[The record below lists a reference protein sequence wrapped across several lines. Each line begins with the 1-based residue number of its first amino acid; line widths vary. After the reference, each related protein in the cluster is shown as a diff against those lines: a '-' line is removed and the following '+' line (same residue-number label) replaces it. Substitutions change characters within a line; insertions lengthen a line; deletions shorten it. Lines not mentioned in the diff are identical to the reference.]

1 VNLTAWIFAALAAGL
16 GFGLLFPSAAT
27 PLGVLGDIFLR
38 LITSIIAPLMFA
50 SLVVGV
56 ARSDMKSMGRIGVK
70 AFVVFQVLT
79 TFALVIGAAAGMLFE
94 PGAGVNTFG
103 ANAAG
108 VPQSAA
114 TLADFLK
121 SPFPTSIIDAMAR
134 GDVLQIV
141 VFALLFGF
149 ACAAIGAAAEPV
161 VRICESLAEVMF
173 RYTHYV
179 MYAAPLGIFGAVAS
193 SVGSKGPS
201 VLFSLGAL
209 ILTLYAALIVFV
221 LLVLGLLAQ
230 IIRLPLRRFFV
241 LVREPFMIA
250 FSTTSSNVAL
260 ALALENMEKFG
271 IPRHIAAFA
280 LPASMSFNTTGSC
293 LFLSLAAVF
302 CAQVAGVTPSLG
314 TVVLMV
320 LTLMLTSK
328 GIGAVPRG
336 SLVILAGTLTSFG
349 LPLEGVALILGV
361 DQLMDM
367 ARTGVNMLGHCLATA
382 AIARWEGVDL
392 KATEAGS

>member
-1 VNLTAWIFAALAAGL
+1 
-16 GFGLLFPSAAT
+16 
-27 PLGVLGDIFLR
+27 
-38 LITSIIAPLMFA
+38 
-50 SLVVGV
+50 
-56 ARSDMKSMGRIGVK
+56 
-70 AFVVFQVLT
+70 
-79 TFALVIGAAAGMLFE
+79 
-94 PGAGVNTFG
+94 
-103 ANAAG
+103 
-108 VPQSAA
+108 
-114 TLADFLK
+114 LADFLK

-161 VRICESLAEVMF
+161 VRVCESLAEVMF

-193 SVGSKGPS
+193 SVGSRGPS

-209 ILTLYAALIVFV
+209 ILTLYAALLVFV

-230 IIRLPLRRFFV
+230 IIRLPLGRFFV

-260 ALALENMEKFG
+260 PLALEKMEKFG

-293 LFLSLAAVF
+293 LFLSLAVVF
-302 CAQVAGVTPSLG
+302 CAQVAGVMPSFG

>member
-1 VNLTAWIFAALAAGL
+1 MNLTAWIFAALAAGM
-16 GFGLLFPSAAT
+16 GFGLLFPSAAS

-56 ARSDMKSMGRIGVK
+56 ARSDMKSMGRVGVK
-70 AFVVFQVLT
+70 ALVVFQVLT
-79 TFALVIGAAAGMLFE
+79 TLALVIGAGAALLFE

-114 TLADFLK
+114 TLGDLLK

-149 ACAAIGAAAEPV
+149 ACAAIGTAAEPV
-161 VRICESLAEVMF
+161 VRVCESLAEVMF

-209 ILTLYAALIVFV
+209 ILTLYAALLVFV

-230 IIRLPLRRFFV
+230 IIRLPLGRFFI

-260 ALALENMEKFG
+260 PLALENMEKFG
-271 IPRHIAAFA
+271 VPRHIAAFA

-302 CAQVAGVTPSLG
+302 CAQVAGVTPSFG

-382 AIARWEGVDL
+382 AVARWEGVDL
-392 KATEAGS
+392 GATEA